1 LFQAAGKKGRPG
13 DNRTAITGVLD
24 DVRRGSRVKEPT
36 LLTSTP
42 SRSHRS
48 AARTT
53 LIVLLVLVVVGVLVG
68 VGYAATHGGSH
79 PRATLPINVA
89 STVTSAVVITTT
101 PAPATPAPAT
111 TTLPADVV
119 KFVALPVGMPPTPG
133 ASESDYPWH
142 RLVATLTGPAK
153 VQAGDSLDYRVRLT
167 NRTAEAIPLSPC
179 PAYDL
184 SVGLRTM
191 SYGLNCADAPTSAI
205 EPGASMSFD
214 LPVSISRSLSSGT
227 RTDVAWSLGWQ
238 PDRTS
243 PQDRLSVTVR

>member
-1 LFQAAGKKGRPG
+1 
-13 DNRTAITGVLD
+13 
-24 DVRRGSRVKEPT
+24 

-53 LIVLLVLVVVGVLVG
+53 LIVLLVLVVVGVLLG
-68 VGYAATHGGSH
+68 VGYAVTHGSSH
-79 PRATLPINVA
+79 PRAGLPLSVA
-89 STVTSAVVITTT
+89 TTVTSAVALTTT
-101 PAPATPAPAT
+101 AAPATA
-111 TTLPADVV
+111 TLPPDVV

-133 ASESDYPWH
+133 ASENDYPWH
-142 RLVATLTGPAK
+142 RLVATLTGPTK
-153 VQAGDSLDYRVRLT
+153 VAAGDSLDYRVRLT
-167 NRTAEAIPLSPC
+167 NRTAEAISLTPC

-191 SYGLNCADAPTSAI
+191 SYGLNCSDAPTSAI
-205 EPGASMSFD
+205 APGASLSFD

-238 PDRTS
+238 PDQTS
-243 PQDRLSVTVR
+243 PQARLTVTVR